1 MKNLT
6 RYFLFPF
13 MTGLTLTNG
22 ISVMAASCNSHINKE
37 AQIQCDKDD
46 NRCLKN
52 KSEKDDLDISLKS

>member
-1 MKNLT
+1 MKNFT
-6 RYFLFPF
+6 RYLLFSF

-22 ISVMAASCNSHINKE
+22 ISVVAASCNSHINKE

>member
-1 MKNLT
+1 MRNLT
-6 RYFLFPF
+6 RYFLFSF

-22 ISVMAASCNSHINKE
+22 ISVMAAGCNSHINKE
-37 AQIQCDKDD
+37 AQIQCEKDD

>member
-6 RYFLFPF
+6 KYFLFSF

-22 ISVMAASCNSHINKE
+22 ISVMAAGCNSHINKE